1 MIGMLLMICL
11 AVAPLVATQRPNA
24 TNWKPLEFFVGSWDG
39 QETGTEGTG
48 TGRRTYE
55 FELGGRYL
63 VGKNRS
69 VFPPQDRKP
78 KGEVHEDW
86 EIFSYD
92 EGRKLYVLRQFH
104 IEGFVVQLRQDI
116 ASSTA
121 DRLVFV
127 SESVE
132 NGPPGLQVR
141 ATYEIKGP
149 DEFVEIFEVSEGF
162 NVKLTNIWKRSR

>member
-11 AVAPLVATQRPNA
+11 AVASVVTTQRPSA

-39 QETGTEGTG
+39 QETGTEGIG
-48 TGRRTYE
+48 TGRGTYE

-78 KGEVHEDW
+78 KGEGHEDW

-104 IEGFVVQLRQDI
+104 IEGFVVQLQVAAGNPSRPSGFSNFIRWFITNPLND
-116 ASSTA
+116 AANCESSS
-121 DRLVFV
+121 DLSRH
-127 SESVE
+127 
-132 NGPPGLQVR
+132 
-141 ATYEIKGP
+141 
-149 DEFVEIFEVSEGF
+149 
-162 NVKLTNIWKRSR
+162 WK